1 MRLYARLD
9 TETRNITTILQV
21 SQREANRR
29 NMKEG
34 CQTIRYDN
42 DEWKRY

>member
-1 MRLYARLD
+1 
-9 TETRNITTILQV
+9 
-21 SQREANRR
+21 
-29 NMKEG
+29 MKEG